1 MFSVWSIGQWEGQ
14 RKSKLLHAKQQL
26 GDIPEFVQKNDFII
40 IYAIIMIQLL

>member
-1 MFSVWSIGQWEGQ
+1 MGIGQWEGQRAQ

-26 GDIPEFVQKNDFII
+26 GDIPEFVQKTDFII